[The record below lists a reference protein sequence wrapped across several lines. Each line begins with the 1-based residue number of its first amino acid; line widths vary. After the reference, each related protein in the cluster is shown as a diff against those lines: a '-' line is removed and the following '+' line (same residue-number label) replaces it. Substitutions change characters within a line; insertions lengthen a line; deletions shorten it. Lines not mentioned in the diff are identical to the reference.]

1 LAQQHTTFAHDKKG
15 GRGRTCLAGDFEDF
29 LDHFGAPAATIAS
42 ALLLS
47 SSSAESLTTNA
58 IMHSLPA
65 PGSASGLLF
74 VLMPVGRGEGE
85 PPLPLDGP
93 RSFILCDD
101 SSCYCHGD
109 PSCPSSSPTDFADD
123 HGFLKNEAHIL
134 LQGQKTC
141 YTPEFHL

>member
-1 LAQQHTTFAHDKKG
+1 MTTKG
-15 GRGRTCLAGDFEDF
+15 ERGRTCLAGDFEDF

-58 IMHSLPA
+58 IMPSLPA
-65 PGSASGLLF
+65 PGAAAGLLF

-93 RSFILCDD
+93 
-101 SSCYCHGD
+101 
-109 PSCPSSSPTDFADD
+109 
-123 HGFLKNEAHIL
+123 
-134 LQGQKTC
+134 
-141 YTPEFHL
+141 